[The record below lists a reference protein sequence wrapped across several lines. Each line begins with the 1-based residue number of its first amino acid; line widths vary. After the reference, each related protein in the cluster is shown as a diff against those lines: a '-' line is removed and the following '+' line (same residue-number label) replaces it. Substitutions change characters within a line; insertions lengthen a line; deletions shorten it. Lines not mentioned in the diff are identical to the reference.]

1 MVYSPVVETIVAEE
15 EFMYPQSTGVLIYHE
30 ANEALTLE
38 THTCVGPFQ
47 DQEEGDLAIG
57 ARVLVKFGK

>member
-1 MVYSPVVETIVAEE
+1 
-15 EFMYPQSTGVLIYHE
+15 MYPQSTGVLIYHE

-47 DQEEGDLAIG
+47 DREEGDLAIG